1 LLRTVLLGQGGAVVD
16 LEENV
21 IEAKPLMRS
30 NATDTAKKANFPA
43 GAAALAMLTI
53 VLLRRRR

>member
-1 LLRTVLLGQGGAVVD
+1 MD

-21 IEAKPLMRS
+21 IEVKPLIKS
-30 NATDTAKKANFPA
+30 NATDTAKKASFPA
-43 GAAALAMLTI
+43 GAAALAMLMI